1 MEITLRNYQKAC
13 VEAFFRELRLRRK
26 NHLFIL
32 PTGAGKT
39 IVFSNVAKRLNLR
52 TLILGHRDELL
63 KQAASKLRLVWR
75 EADVGIIKGQT
86 NEINHQVLIGSN
98 QTLMNSKRLAML
110 PPIELVIVDECHHYV
125 SDKNRDLLL
134 KIIGPK
140 TIVLGVTATPN
151 RADQRALGELF
162 ADNPEQGPDYERSML
177 EMISEGYLCP
187 ITGING
193 NLNVE
198 LSGVTVTAGDYQMGS
213 LSRVMN
219 TPSVNRAMY
228 KFWAKYAKD
237 RKTIVFATDV
247 QHAFDLAREFQRHN
261 TNVGVITGS
270 LPDKKRE
277 QLLQDFA
284 EGRIQ
289 VMLNIG
295 VLSEGFDEPSVSCIL
310 FARPTKSA
318 SLYIQMV
325 GRGLRLYP
333 GKKDC
338 LVLDAVK
345 NTKSHSLVNIPN
357 LFPKPKPPRD
367 RNTELQQKEDE
378 KQDDVFHVG
387 RAWFEAQSSQ
397 VYSSNFEWELLNDGN
412 FRLRLIKAEILL
424 KKTPQG
430 WFPIYS
436 ENGTEQYLY
445 DEPLSVEYALGI
457 AEEKIKRLQFGRF
470 ARKDA
475 AWRSREATD
484 NQKEALKKWGIA
496 VPEKLTAGEA
506 DKLLREAIDRKRSKK

>member
-318 SLYIQMV
+318 S
-325 GRGLRLYP
+325 P
-333 GKKDC
+333 
-338 LVLDAVK
+338 AVSFSG
-345 NTKSHSLVNIPN
+345 TAIPH
-357 LFPKPKPPRD
+357 F
-367 RNTELQQKEDE
+367 
-378 KQDDVFHVG
+378 F
-387 RAWFEAQSSQ
+387 
-397 VYSSNFEWELLNDGN
+397 
-412 FRLRLIKAEILL
+412 KASF
-424 KKTPQG
+424 
-430 WFPIYS
+430 W
-436 ENGTEQYLY
+436 
-445 DEPLSVEYALGI
+445 LSVA
-457 AEEKIKRLQFGRF
+457 
-470 ARKDA
+470 
-475 AWRSREATD
+475 SRERQA
-484 NQKEALKKWGIA
+484 AS
-496 VPEKLTAGEA
+496 
-506 DKLLREAIDRKRSKK
+506 LRAKRPN